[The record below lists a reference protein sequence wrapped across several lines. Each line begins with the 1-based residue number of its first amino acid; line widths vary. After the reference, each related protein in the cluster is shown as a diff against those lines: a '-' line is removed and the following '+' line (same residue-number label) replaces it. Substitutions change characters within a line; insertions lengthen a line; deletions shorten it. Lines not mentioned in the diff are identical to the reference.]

1 MSTGTGIETEA
12 PSPNGDPR
20 HELRRALG
28 LWDLVLLNIVAI
40 LNLNLVPVTASSG
53 FPSITLWALAL
64 AFFFL
69 PQGVAVAEFAA
80 RYPEEGGI
88 YLWTRRLFGDFHG
101 FVSGWCYWT
110 NNIFYIPTLLFY
122 LVGIAVWVGGPSTIP
137 LGDNRIF
144 VFVVS
149 VGLLWIF
156 TALNVLG
163 LGVGKWVN
171 NAGGVGAVVAT
182 LLLVI
187 VGLAAV
193 FRSTN
198 TGTFVLPQASE
209 LLPALKDWRTVSAFS
224 VICFGVVGLE
234 LGPVMGDEIKD
245 PKRTVPMAVLLGGIA
260 CAVLY
265 FAASLALLLALPAND
280 ISVIQGVLQ
289 AFEKLGGIAGVA
301 VLVAPVA
308 FVLSLSIAGATSAWL
323 GGSARIPFVAGLDH
337 YLPSALGRVH
347 PRWHTPYVA
356 LVVHAAASTVFISMS
371 FIGAHVRD
379 AYLILLELAVV
390 LQLIPFVYLYAG
402 LLKVAGT
409 PGGYFRSRIWVLLCG
424 ILGLV
429 STLLALTSAF
439 IPPAS
444 VESVFQYELKM
455 VVGTAIFLGIAAA
468 VSLRPRT

>member
-1 MSTGTGIETEA
+1 MSTGTEA
-12 PSPNGDPR
+12 RSPEDDPR

-40 LNLNLVPVTASSG
+40 LNLNLVPVTAASG

-64 AFFFL
+64 AAFFL

-101 FVSGWCYWT
+101 FLSGWCYWT

-122 LVGIAVWVGGPSTIP
+122 LVGIGVWVGGPRTIP
-137 LGDNRIF
+137 LGDNRVF
-144 VFVVS
+144 VFVVA
-149 VGLLWIF
+149 VGLLWLF
-156 TALNVLG
+156 AALNVLG

-171 NAGGVGAVVAT
+171 NAGGVGAVLAT
-182 LLLVI
+182 LLLVV
-187 VGLAAV
+187 VGLAALL
-193 FRSTN
+193 RSRDA
-198 TGTFVLPQASE
+198 GTFSLPPASD

-245 PKRTVPMAVLLGGIA
+245 PKRTVPLAVLLGGIA

-289 AFEKLGGIAGVA
+289 AFERLGRIAGVS

-337 YLPSALGRVH
+337 YLPAALGRVH
-347 PRWHTPYVA
+347 PRWHTPHVA
-356 LVVHAAASTVFISMS
+356 LLVHAAASTVFISMS
-371 FIGAHVRD
+371 FIGARVRD
-379 AYLILLELAVV
+379 AYLTLLELAVV

-402 LLKVAGT
+402 LIKVAGT
-409 PGGYFRSRIWVLLCG
+409 PDDYFRSRAWVLLCG
-424 ILGLV
+424 VLGLG

-439 IPPAS
+439 VPPSS

-455 VVGTAIFLGIAAA
+455 ILGTAVFLGIAAA
-468 VSLRPRT
+468 VSLRPRN